1 MLLKPLLG
9 FFFPIIVEHL
19 YMWPCV
25 GAIHVW
31 LLGYGRRGKPDKTFH
46 SRFLDLR
53 VSVCTE
59 APTGCSVAAPQRA
72 QRFVHLLPQFSDNY
86 AYLVVDAVEVALPG
100 SQGAGRH
107 ERPDQLRWYADREER
122 FRRLTDE
129 SSATCAETAV
139 AKSLYFAALVDP
151 SDTVALEV
159 ALDQIGELYYENRL
173 SMQMVLTTHKH
184 WDHQSGNTWLASK
197 YGEKLAFYSGEQNVL
212 ARLGRAN
219 VGALLAH
226 GDRVELRYTLVQGEV
241 RRWGGGGGAGDGFRC
256 ETFEVV
262 GS

>member
-1 MLLKPLLG
+1 M

-31 LLGYGRRGKPDKTFH
+31 LLGYGRRGKADKTFH

-59 APTGCSVAAPQRA
+59 APTGCDGTTPQRA
-72 QRFVHLLPQFSDNY
+72 QRFVHILPQFSDNY

-100 SQGAGRH
+100 GAGH
-107 ERPDQLRWYADREER
+107 MESPDQMQWYAEREA
-122 FRRLTDE
+122 LQTTDE
-129 SSATCAETAV
+129 SFATSCAETAA
-139 AKSLYFAALVDP
+139 AKTLYLAALVDP

-159 ALDQIGELYYENRL
+159 ALDQIDELYYENRL

-184 WDHQSGNTWLASK
+184 WDHQSGNTWLARK
-197 YGEKLAFYSGEQNVL
+197 YGGKLAFYSGEQTVL
-212 ARLGRAN
+212 ARLGGASA
-219 VGALLAH
+219 GALLAH
-226 GDRVELRYTLVQGEV
+226 GDSVELRYALVQGEG
-241 RRWGGGGGAGDGFRC
+241 RRVGGGGGAGDGCRS
-256 ETFEVV
+256 EAFEVV